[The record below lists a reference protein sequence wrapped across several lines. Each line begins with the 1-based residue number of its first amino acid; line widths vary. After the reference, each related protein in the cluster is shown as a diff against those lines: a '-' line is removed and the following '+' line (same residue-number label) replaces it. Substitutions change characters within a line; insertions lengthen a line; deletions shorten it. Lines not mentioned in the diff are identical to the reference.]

1 MSDPAV
7 AAGPSRPR
15 RWIPLVAGG
24 AAFLLVLLTG
34 GLLGADWAVRT
45 AETRSLLTAIE
56 ASEASMIV
64 VQDDVAAAFDAFDA
78 AGQSAEA
85 RADLDASLREIA
97 AEGAVAI
104 ETAGLAVTAVEILP
118 WHGALERARDAYVL
132 HNVAWVDYLNRA
144 KDDPEEFVIDQD
156 EVNRTFMEAEP
167 MLRRALPWPVLPSL
181 VDRVDIIFAEP
192 EPEPGSV
199 ESTATRA

>member
-1 MSDPAV
+1 M
-7 AAGPSRPR
+7 
-15 RWIPLVAGG
+15 
-24 AAFLLVLLTG
+24 LLTG

-56 ASEASMIV
+56 ASEATMIV

-97 AEGAVAI
+97 SEGAVAI

-118 WHGALERARDAYVL
+118 WHRALERARDAYVL